1 MYGGYTWCNHVLEA
15 VIDVLTLY
23 YGGHL
28 VIRGELSGGA
38 LVSFLLYSLS
48 LGQAIE
54 EIGDVYT
61 GLVDAVGAAEKVGCK
76 IRVQYVLLNKWKIF
90 DGFSAYCFSAT
101 VNTIG

>member
-48 LGQAIE
+48 LSQAIE

-76 IRVQYVLLNKWKIF
+76 RRVCVVIK
-90 DGFSAYCFSAT
+90 
-101 VNTIG
+101 

>member
-54 EIGDVYT
+54 IGDVYT
-61 GLVDAVGAAEKVGCK
+61 GLVDAAEKVGCK
-76 IRVQYVLLNKWKIF
+76 LRGCVVIE
-90 DGFSAYCFSAT
+90 
-101 VNTIG
+101 

>member
-1 MYGGYTWCNHVLEA
+1 MIT
-15 VIDVLTLY
+15 DVLTLY

-28 VIRGELSGGA
+28 VIRGEISGGA

-61 GLVDAVGAAEKVGCK
+61 GLVDAVGAAEKVWLKVNYLGMVVRRLDSANQR
-76 IRVQYVLLNKWKIF
+76 IAIF
-90 DGFSAYCFSAT
+90 SSFSKQL
-101 VNTIG
+101 VNQSDPN